1 MNEFNELYPKNKIEC
16 YKLVHAQLK
25 SLFDGDNH
33 LIPNLSNTSAILNQ
47 ALESINW
54 VGFYLKKN
62 GELLLGPFQG
72 KTACVHIPVGK
83 GVCGTAVLKDE
94 TMLIPDVHLFPGHIA
109 CDSASRSE
117 IVIPIHHN
125 GNVVGVLDIDSPKI
139 SRFDEEDKEGLE
151 KVVTILENY
160 CDWN

>member
-47 ALESINW
+47 ALEGINW
-54 VGFYLKKN
+54 VGFYLMKN

-125 GNVVGVLDIDSPKI
+125 GNVIGVLDIDSPMV